1 MYEQGIFE
9 KETEKVF
16 GCFKIYILLSL
27 LVMFPPRLQLEGYCT
42 LPLVFSLALNLLR
55 Y

>member
-16 GCFKIYILLSL
+16 GYLKNLYII
-27 LVMFPPRLQLEGYCT
+27 VVGNVPPRLQLEGYWALT
-42 LPLVFSLALNLLR
+42 LAFSLALNLLR

>member
-16 GCFKIYILLSL
+16 GYLKNLHII
-27 LVMFPPRLQLEGYCT
+27 VVVGNVPPQT
-42 LPLVFSLALNLLR
+42 VA
-55 Y
+55 